1 MIKNFKNKLTTLKE
15 ILKDKNKIEEIR
27 GLCFKN
33 EEKLK
38 NN

>member
-27 GLCFKN
+27 GLYFKK